1 MTSKSANTSAKEV
14 SAGEKSKADEP
25 EERDCGCPE
34 GAEEKC
40 VDILCPR
47 K

>member
-1 MTSKSANTSAKEV
+1 MATTSQPAQK
-14 SAGEKSKADEP
+14 

>member
-1 MTSKSANTSAKEV
+1 MISKSASTDAKEAT
-14 SAGEKSKADEP
+14 AGEKSKAAEP
-25 EERDCGCPE
+25 EDRDCGCPE
-34 GAEEKC
+34 GAEDKC